1 MIKSLISGNKA
12 FGLFL
17 SEYRLYAFLIFT
29 LVGLGIH
36 SVVNQILLFLNS
48 EAFGFLHGL
57 MVSVILSLVSTL
69 PKSKSTANKQLN
81 RD

>member
-1 MIKSLISGNKA
+1 MIKSLIAGNKA

-29 LVGLGIH
+29 SVGLGVH
-36 SVVNQILLFLNS
+36 SVGNQILLFLNS
-48 EAFGFLHGL
+48 ETLGFLHGL
-57 MVSVILSLVSTL
+57 MVSVILSFVFTL
-69 PKSKSTANKQLN
+69 PKSKCTANKQLN